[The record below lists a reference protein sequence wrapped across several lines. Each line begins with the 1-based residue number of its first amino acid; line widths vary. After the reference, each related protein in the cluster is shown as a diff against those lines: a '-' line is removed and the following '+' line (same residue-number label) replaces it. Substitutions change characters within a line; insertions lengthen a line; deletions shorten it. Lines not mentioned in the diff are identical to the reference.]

1 MDHIEEPATV
11 TPQDVRDLLFS
22 SRFADTAIVERDGLA
37 VVVPELLINGSRVLV
52 RSGEVRTLVAALTK
66 HVDRMFV
73 GGHIMTYD
81 GYVMAA
87 LAINRRCSEVV
98 DGHPVKIVE

>member
-1 MDHIEEPATV
+1 MNHVEEPLTV
-11 TPQDVRDLLFS
+11 TPQDVRDLLFAA
-22 SRFADTAIVERDGLA
+22 RFADTAIVERDGLA
-37 VVVPELLINGSRVLV
+37 VVVPELLIRGSRVIV
-52 RSGEVRTLVAALTK
+52 RSGEVRQLVAEITK

-73 GGHIMTYD
+73 GGHVMTFD